1 MWIAC
6 YFTVYMMLNTSFQ
19 IFRKLSHRICS
30 NFTIIEAII
39 AGTNS
44 LKRFLKLLVQRN
56 TKIKIKNVM
65 ASLRCHDDY
74 DYNKTQ
80 IMRNFHP
87 YIIQLWK
94 PFFHIFFHGD
104 VIIAQAWEV
113 SAQKTQSS
121 HFNLPNVGEIF

>member
-1 MWIAC
+1 
-6 YFTVYMMLNTSFQ
+6 
-19 IFRKLSHRICS
+19 
-30 NFTIIEAII
+30 
-39 AGTNS
+39 
-44 LKRFLKLLVQRN
+44 
-56 TKIKIKNVM
+56 M

-113 SAQKTQSS
+113 SAQKIQSS
-121 HFNLPNVGEIF
+121 HFNLPNVGEIFWVKSETTVCKCRKRKTKFMCCAHLLHKAGA